1 MKLEI
6 KYIFPTSTSGANFYI
21 YELPEGLEMRK
32 ILAHG
37 TRMQRNPQARGD
49 IFWIFMELLGPKSN
63 LHTGTEISAMASL
76 NLKLSTECSGCWKII
91 MSNF

>member
-37 TRMQRNPQARGD
+37 TRMQKNPQARGD
-49 IFWIFMELLGPKSN
+49 IFWIFMELCGSKVQHAPQDRNFINGITNS
-63 LHTGTEISAMASL
+63 
-76 NLKLSTECSGCWKII
+76 KIVY
-91 MSNF
+91 

>member
-63 LHTGTEISAMASL
+63 LHTGTEISSMASL